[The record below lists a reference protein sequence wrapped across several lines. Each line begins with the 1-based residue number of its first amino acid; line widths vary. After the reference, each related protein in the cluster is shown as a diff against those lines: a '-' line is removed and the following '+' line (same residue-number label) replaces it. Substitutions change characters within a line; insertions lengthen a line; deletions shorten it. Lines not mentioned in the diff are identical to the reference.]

1 MLMTTLLLGG
11 PPLMTNFFSGQVA
24 ATFQNYNAV
33 GGAAKSGGGLPGSPQ
48 EMMAGSSGLG
58 ANTQQNQQEKNVD
71 TNSSQMLGKQ
81 YNASTEASATQ
92 SVGARGNANN
102 HNSAETLAYRA
113 VGSSPAA
120 ATNRAEEQALVAQ
133 KAQASSANRTP
144 APSAVS
150 TPSAGGTTVADN
162 GSVSTA
168 ESGVR
173 IANAGMGDDSAAIK
187 QKYGSRGLAN
197 PNV

>member
-1 MLMTTLLLGG
+1 
-11 PPLMTNFFSGQVA
+11 
-24 ATFQNYNAV
+24 
-33 GGAAKSGGGLPGSPQ
+33 
-48 EMMAGSSGLG
+48 
-58 ANTQQNQQEKNVD
+58 
-71 TNSSQMLGKQ
+71 MLGKQ

-92 SVGARGNANN
+92 SAGARGNANN

-133 KAQASSANRTP
+133 KAQVSSANWAS

-150 TPSAGGTTVADN
+150 TPSAGGAASQN
-162 GSVSTA
+162 NIPGSASPSHHGSDATA
-168 ESGVR
+168 SSSSHNIR
-173 IANAGMGDDSAAIK
+173 LANAGMGDDSAAIK